1 VKSILAAYSD
11 SNPERFNKEFI
22 YSRGKDASA
31 SYVQD
36 IFKSL
41 EVLPEIK
48 VRSVT
53 IETDEESFGPIR
65 SQGHYYKPIT
75 ESRFDRIHYVVD
87 IQGRDKPIDRFIFI
101 DKLLDGCFYENESI
115 RFFPIYQI
123 VDNLSYSTENG
134 VSIKSLLMPI
144 TLISDGTFD
153 LQLSKGQPVRIPSY
167 DALLFSKRVSPLYYF
182 MSKYAL
188 ASLDRK
194 GISAFDD
201 FADFEAYSDP
211 SIVDELIRFWGV
223 DVKIGPTEESVAGEG
238 REILTQDNG
247 KGLFV
252 SAKPEDIRKDEKTK
266 AFIGMVLKPKSDVKK
281 KMLTYTYADMST
293 PWYWIDRTA
302 GFFCKLTDAFKR
314 FEKVKA
320 VFVSLS
326 RLIDDGTRRTMPI
339 PEEDKADI
347 FCIIRYMMVD
357 FQKLFNSDSQNLDS
371 KRIRLYEYI
380 FYPLRSYFSQQI
392 FKILNQPT
400 RNVQTLEKIFSG
412 LTPMFIIK
420 KMVTGELLRYYNAT
434 NEMNLY
440 SAYLKVTFRG
450 PQALSKSVSITQR
463 NLHPSYTG
471 RLSLV
476 NASAGD
482 PGTSSI
488 LTPFVKI
495 HEGGYFSEQPEI
507 LKEQKEA
514 AAKEEAEAAKA
525 KEKTSGK

>member
-1 VKSILAAYSD
+1 MQNLLAAYSD
-11 SNPERFNKEFI
+11 SNPERFNHDFI
-22 YSRGKDASA
+22 LSRSKDENVV
-31 SYVQD
+31 YIED

-41 EVLPEIK
+41 EILPEIK

-53 IETDEESFGPIR
+53 LETDEESFGPIR

-75 ESRFDRIHYVVD
+75 ESRFDRIHYIVD
-87 IQGRDKPIDRFIFI
+87 IKGRDKPIDRFIFVN
-101 DKLLDGCFYENESI
+101 KLLDDCFYENESV

-144 TLISDGTFD
+144 TLIFDGMMDAKAEMT
-153 LQLSKGQPVRIPSY
+153 GTVVERIPVY

-182 MSKYAL
+182 MTRYAL
-188 ASLDRK
+188 ESLDAK

-201 FADFEAYSDP
+201 FAVFEAYKDP
-211 SIVDELIRFWGV
+211 SIIKKMTDFLGV
-223 DVKIGPTEESVAGEG
+223 DFKFGPTAESVMGDG
-238 REILTQDNG
+238 REVFCLRSD
-247 KGLFV
+247 K
-252 SAKPEDIRKDEKTK
+252 KDGVFLSVKASDLSDQKTK
-266 AFIGMVLKPKSDVKK
+266 IVLGMILGSKSDVKK
-281 KMLTYTYADMST
+281 KKLFFTYDDMTS
-293 PWYWIDRTA
+293 PWFWVDKTA
-302 GFFCKLTDAFKR
+302 GFFSKLTDAFKR

-320 VFVSLS
+320 VYVSLG
-326 RLIDDGTRRTMPI
+326 RLIDSATQRTMPI
-339 PEEDKADI
+339 AEEDKKDI
-347 FCIIRYMMVD
+347 FCIIRYLMFN
-357 FQKLFNSDSQNLDS
+357 FQTLFNSDSQNLDN

-392 FKILNQPT
+392 FKVINQPT

-420 KMVTGELLRYYNAT
+420 KLVTGELLRYYNAT
-434 NEMNLY
+434 NEMNLF
-440 SAYLKVTFRG
+440 SAFLKVTFRG

-463 NLHPSYTG
+463 DLHPSYTG

-482 PGTSSI
+482 PGTSSVM
-488 LTPFVKI
+488 TPFVTI

-507 LKEQKEA
+507 LKEQ
-514 AAKEEAEAAKA
+514 AEAAKA
-525 KEKTSGK
+525 KADQENKK